1 MKKIITISREFGAAG
16 GTIGRAVADRLG
28 YEYYDRAIILRA
40 AREFNLD
47 VESVQKWDEKV
58 QTNFG
63 FAQSLFEFY
72 SRPQSDKLFE
82 AETEIIR
89 KIGEKGN
96 CVIVGRNANVILKE
110 YDYSLH
116 VFICAEENWRME
128 WMKRKMP
135 DVPESSIAEE
145 MKSIDKA
152 RRKHCMYYTDTVF
165 GVSDYYDLC
174 LKVSSLGVDQ
184 CVEIISGIAEKE

>member
-28 YEYYDRAIILRA
+28 YEYYDRAIILKA
-40 AREFNLD
+40 ASEFNLD
-47 VESVQKWDEKV
+47 VEAVQKWDEKV

-89 KIGEKGN
+89 RIGEKGN

-116 VFICAEENWRME
+116 VFISAEEKWRIE
-128 WMKRKMP
+128 WMKQKMP
-135 DVPESSIAEE
+135 DVPESKIYEE
-145 MKSIDKA
+145 LKNIDKS
-152 RRKHCMYYTDTVF
+152 RRKHCMYYTDTMF
-165 GVSDYYDLC
+165 GVSEYYDLC

-184 CVEIISGIAEKE
+184 CVDIISGIAEKE